1 MLKNWDLRLAF
12 DTLVFRDFE
21 LFDTRFNKLNTQ
33 NMKKQLLILGFA
45 TLSVI
50 AAAQTTRTSLYEEFT
65 GENCAPCA
73 STNPGLKIV
82 LDANASKVIPIK
94 WQVPIPSAPT
104 NTWSLY
110 QTNKT
115 EIDWRFKSTAAG
127 GYGYAV
133 GSAPEGRMDGQACTV
148 FGATSNHAGYISN
161 AVISAAQSVPSPF
174 SISMQRSWDPGMTV
188 FTVTV
193 SVTAAQTFTCAGPL
207 VFRLVMVEKTINFAT
222 PPGTNGEQDFYYA
235 ARKSFPTL
243 QSGTSLPTSWT
254 TGQNQTFTVACTAP
268 SYIVKKTEV
277 ECVGFVQDDATR
289 MIHQAAITRAPNDA
303 KAEGLVSSFMNCG
316 ASYTPSVSVS
326 NVGNNTINTMT
337 ILPIVDGVPGT
348 PFPWSGSLVSG
359 ATTTVAMPALSSLTV
374 GNHTYSMN
382 ITAVNGGA
390 DDYVANNSKPGSF
403 AMTTTI
409 IAAPIIQTFSLST
422 FPPANWYRNNQDG
435 GIYQFSRIPTV
446 NAYGTLPAG
455 AVKYDSWNNPAVGDR
470 DELYMPNSSFTG
482 LSNMKL
488 TFDVAYAQ
496 VDPTVN
502 EGIDVMVSTN
512 CGVTWTNVY
521 SKYGGT
527 LASAPVTTVA
537 FTPSA
542 TQWRSEVVNLGAYDN
557 NPQVLV
563 KFMMYNAYGNNM
575 WLDNINLVSTT
586 DIKSTNSEFTAI
598 DLYPNPAQNEAT
610 IRIITSKAGESTI
623 TMLNALGQM
632 VSQKV
637 VTVEAGSNTVDFD
650 TKNLASGLY
659 HVVIADK
666 AGNSTVK
673 KLTISK

>member
-1 MLKNWDLRLAF
+1 
-12 DTLVFRDFE
+12 
-21 LFDTRFNKLNTQ
+21 
-33 NMKKQLLILGFA
+33 MKKQLLILGFA
-45 TLSVI
+45 TIGIIST
-50 AAAQTTRTSLYEEFT
+50 AQTTRMSLYEEFT

-115 EIDWRFKSTAAG
+115 EIDWRYKSSPA

-161 AVISAAQSVPSPF
+161 AVIAASSSVPSPF
-174 SISMQRSWDPGMTV
+174 SITMQRAWNGPMTV

-193 SVTAAQTFTCAGPL
+193 SITAAQAYTCTGPL
-207 VFRLVMVEKTINFAT
+207 IFRLVMVEKKINFAT
-222 PPGTNGEQDFYYA
+222 APGSNGEKDFYYA
-235 ARKSFPTL
+235 ARASFPTL

-254 TGQNQTFTVACTAP
+254 LGQNQTFTIACTAP
-268 SYIVKKTEV
+268 SYIVSKPEV
-277 ECVGFVQDDATR
+277 ECVGFIQDDATR
-289 MIHQAAITRAPNDA
+289 KIEQASITRAPNDA
-303 KAEGLVSSFMNCG
+303 EAKGLVSSFMNCG
-316 ASYTPSVSVS
+316 STYTPAVTVY
-326 NVGNNTINTMT
+326 NPGMNTITTMT
-337 ILPIVDGVPGT
+337 ILPIVDGVPGS
-348 PFPWSGSLVSG
+348 PFPWAGSLVTG
-359 ATTTVAMPALSSLTV
+359 ATTTVTMPGLSSLTV

-390 DDYVANNSKPGSF
+390 DDYTSNNSKNGSF

-409 IAAPIIQTFSLST
+409 VAAPIVQTFSLAT
-422 FPPANWYRNNQDG
+422 FPPTNWYRNNQDG
-435 GIYQFSRIPTV
+435 GVYQFSRIPTV
-446 NAYGTLPAG
+446 NAYGTSPTG
-455 AVKYDSWNNPAVGDR
+455 AVKYDSWNNPVVGDR

-488 TFDVAYAQ
+488 TFDVAHAQ

-502 EGIDVMVSTN
+502 EGLDVMVSTN

-521 SKYGGT
+521 SKYGAV
-527 LASAPVTTVA
+527 LASAPITTVA

-557 NPQVLV
+557 MPQVLV
-563 KFMMYNAYGNNM
+563 KLVPYNAYGNNI
-575 WLDNINLVSTT
+575 WLDNINLVSST
-586 DIKSTNSEFTAI
+586 DIKSAATSEFTAV
-598 DLYPNPAQNEAT
+598 DLYPNPAQDQAT
-610 IRIITSKAGESTI
+610 VRIITSKSGESTV
-623 TMLNALGQM
+623 TMLNALGQI
-632 VSQKV
+632 VNQKV
-637 VTVEAGSNTVDFD
+637 ISVEAGSNTIDFD

-659 HVVIADK
+659 NVVIADK
-666 AGNSTVK
+666 AGNSTIK